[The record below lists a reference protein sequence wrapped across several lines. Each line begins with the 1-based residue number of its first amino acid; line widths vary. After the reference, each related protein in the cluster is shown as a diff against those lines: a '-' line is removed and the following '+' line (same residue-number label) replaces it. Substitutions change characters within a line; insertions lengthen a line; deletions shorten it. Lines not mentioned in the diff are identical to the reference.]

1 MLSTGTLG
9 LEPRKTVLKTVMFP
23 VTPCSHI
30 PTITEYVVNFTLHIE
45 RRLSNN
51 IFSTRKY
58 IYADCF
64 LCLFFSISAF
74 SSNSLLSFENKESN
88 F

>member
-9 LEPRKTVLKTVMFP
+9 LEPRETVLETAVLP
-23 VTPCSHI
+23 ITPCSYI

-64 LCLFFSISAF
+64 LCLFFSISALF
-74 SSNSLLSFENKESN
+74 SNSLLSFENKESN